1 MPATPE
7 LYRAPIDGRRCLRI
21 AGRLNRLKLPLPAE
35 PPLDVPPA
43 ACFLCHP
50 ERDRFDRGAW
60 PEGGGAL
67 RVVGNAF
74 SIADAA
80 LLLAPPDERLHRATP
95 ADLDPALLAALLRA
109 PFDADFAARF
119 GLRGL
124 ELSAFVNV
132 GVRGAQSR
140 VHPHLQIVGFSGE
153 ALARAGAP
161 TPAERAADGAALAD
175 DLAAADG
182 EERALPLDEVVAVV
196 PRRPG
201 MTAELWIALPEED
214 APPAAWSRAAAAVA
228 AACRACVRGVS
239 GSYNVV
245 LRHDRPR
252 LARLIPRGLSEPAGL
267 ELGSPARL
275 DVVIATSVRE
285 ATLLWRA
292 ALAK

>member
-1 MPATPE
+1 MSATPE

-35 PPLDVPPA
+35 PPEDVPPA

-60 PEGGGAL
+60 PESGGAL
-67 RVVGNAF
+67 RGVGNAF

-95 ADLDPALLAALLRA
+95 ADLDPPLLAALLRA

-124 ELSAFVNV
+124 GLSAFVNV

-161 TPAERAADGAALAD
+161 PPAERVADGAAL
-175 DLAAADG
+175 
-182 EERALPLDEVVAVV
+182 EEDMAGAGAEEGAVMLEEGGGVVGG
-196 PRRPG
+196 RPG
-201 MTAELWIALPEED
+201 MEGEV
-214 APPAAWSRAAAAVA
+214 WSGL
-228 AACRACVRGVS
+228 RG
-239 GSYNVV
+239 
-245 LRHDRPR
+245 
-252 LARLIPRGLSEPAGL
+252 E
-267 ELGSPARL
+267 
-275 DVVIATSVRE
+275 
-285 ATLLWRA
+285 
-292 ALAK
+292 

>member
-1 MPATPE
+1 MSATPE

-21 AGRLNRLKLPLPAE
+21 AGRLQRLKLPLPAE
-35 PPLDVPPA
+35 PPQDVPPA

-60 PEGGGAL
+60 PEPDGSL

-95 ADLDPALLAALLRA
+95 ADLEPELLAELLRA
-109 PFDADFAARF
+109 PSDASFLDRF
-119 GLRGL
+119 GMSGL
-124 ELSAFVNV
+124 ELSSFFNV

-140 VHPHLQIVGFSGE
+140 LHPHLQVVGFRRD
-153 ALARAGAP
+153 ALARI
-161 TPAERAADGAALAD
+161 AASDADATDGAALAD
-175 DLAAADG
+175 DLAAAAG
-182 EERALPLDEVVAVV
+182 EERALPLADGVAVV

-201 MTAELWIALPEED
+201 MTAELWIALPEEA
-214 APPAAWSRAAAAVA
+214 APPAAWTRAAAAVA

-285 ATLLWRA
+285 AFLLWRGV
-292 ALAK
+292 LAP

>member
-1 MPATPE
+1 MSATPE

-21 AGRLNRLKLPLPAE
+21 AGRLNRLKLPQPAE
-35 PPLDVPPA
+35 PPSDVPPA

-60 PEGGGAL
+60 PEGDGAL

-80 LLLAPPDERLHRATP
+80 LLLAPPDERLHLATP
-95 ADLDPALLAALLRA
+95 AELDPALLAALLRA
-109 PFDADFAARF
+109 PFDAAFVARY
-119 GLRGL
+119 GLGGL
-124 ELSAFVNV
+124 ELSAFFNV

-140 VHPHLQIVGFSGE
+140 VHPHLQVVGFPPR
-153 ALARAGAP
+153 AAGAP
-161 TPAERAADGAALAD
+161 DAEMAADRAALAA
-175 DLAAADG
+175 DLAAARD
-182 EERALPLDEVVAVV
+182 EERTVPLGDGVAVV
-196 PRRPG
+196 PRAPG
-201 MTAELWIALPEED
+201 MTAELWLPLPGAGAPD
-214 APPAAWSRAAAAVA
+214 AEWTRAAAALG
-228 AACRACVRGVS
+228 AACRACVRGLS

-245 LRHDRPR
+245 LRLAEPR

-285 ATLLWRA
+285 AALLWRA

>member
-1 MPATPE
+1 MSATPE

-21 AGRLNRLKLPLPAE
+21 AGRLQRLKLPLPAE
-35 PPLDVPPA
+35 PPSDVPPA

-60 PEGGGAL
+60 PESGGAL
-67 RVVGNAF
+67 HVVGNAF

-80 LLLAPPDERLHRATP
+80 LLLAPPDERLHLATP
-95 ADLDPALLAALLRA
+95 ADLDPSLLAALLRA
-109 PFDADFAARF
+109 PFDEAFAARF

-140 VHPHLQIVGFSGE
+140 VHPHLQIVGFASD
-153 ALARAGAP
+153 ALERAGAMS
-161 TPAERAADGAALAD
+161 PAERAADGAALAD
-175 DLAAADG
+175 DLAAAADEG
-182 EERALPLDEVVAVV
+182 RALSLDAAVAVV

-201 MTAELWIALPEED
+201 MTAELWIALPGEE

-228 AACRACVRGVS
+228 AACRACARGVS

-275 DVVIATSVRE
+275 DVVIATSVGE
-285 ATLLWRA
+285 TVELWRP